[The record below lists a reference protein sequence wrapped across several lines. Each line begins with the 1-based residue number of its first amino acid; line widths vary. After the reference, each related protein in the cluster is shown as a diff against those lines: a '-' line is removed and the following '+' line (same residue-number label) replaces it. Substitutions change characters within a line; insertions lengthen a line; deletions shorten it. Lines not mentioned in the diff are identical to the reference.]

1 MFYVLVA
8 QWYCHMQ
15 WYQKHVKATCIEY
28 CGLTMP
34 AWGEGTHTNPQ
45 KSIFWKVLHNK
56 KSLEQFFF
64 VLSFIS
70 SCQLLPD
77 PSLAQMKE
85 KSIDSKKLEKHA
97 DRPKFPNKK
106 TFPQNPNIL
115 CDFFVQFN
123 CRIEFCNILC
133 RRAWLYIYILICT
146 TGIINILICL
156 LYCTS
161 SRSMGQFMQ
170 KLQKRQL
177 HQMFA
182 TSLGC
187 DTVDWSTCVRYLGS
201 MCKILYTQ
209 VRCFIADCRNGAI
222 DRSFYIPIPQFLRL
236 FRWIGYIVLLLME
249 EILHHLIGI

>member
-1 MFYVLVA
+1 
-8 QWYCHMQ
+8 
-15 WYQKHVKATCIEY
+15 
-28 CGLTMP
+28 MP

-77 PSLAQMKE
+77 PSLGQMKE

-133 RRAWLYIYILICT
+133 RRAWLYIYAYTLFLVRTSGNHPWQLFTFFFKPPFFFNIALAGMFKT
-146 TGIINILICL
+146 TVSWGVLPSRIMCRHGGIEHLRFGMDQRWSDQWVIVNGGFQNQLRLVVYPIING
-156 LYCTS
+156 
-161 SRSMGQFMQ
+161 MHWF
-170 KLQKRQL
+170 
-177 HQMFA
+177 
-182 TSLGC
+182 
-187 DTVDWSTCVRYLGS
+187 
-201 MCKILYTQ
+201 
-209 VRCFIADCRNGAI
+209 
-222 DRSFYIPIPQFLRL
+222 
-236 FRWIGYIVLLLME
+236 
-249 EILHHLIGI
+249 